1 MGLPPNSSMLSVST
15 IKTILRLT
23 ISLLLFYDDDNDGDD
38 DKYDHIILQLKT
50 FKYILSEDRILFLQL
65 LTETSFRG
73 LQVLFE
79 NFWISRF
86 HFGFIFEKNVNLFWI
101 IYVSFFPNL
110 ESYYNLQRGFEK
122 ISVQGGPHSDILMY
136 LF

>member
-1 MGLPPNSSMLSVST
+1 MGLPPNSSVLSVST

-79 NFWISRF
+79 NF
-86 HFGFIFEKNVNLFWI
+86 
-101 IYVSFFPNL
+101 
-110 ESYYNLQRGFEK
+110 
-122 ISVQGGPHSDILMY
+122 
-136 LF
+136 